1 MTHEV
6 DMHARAVG
14 AVMRVTLARLL
25 AHTGVGEQLRV
36 GLHRAPSRRACFRM
50 VFHRFELFLHKK

>member
-25 AHTGVGEQLRV
+25 ARARAGEQLGV
-36 GLHRAPSRRACFRM
+36 GLLRRVCHAPDGDR
-50 VFHRFELFLHKK
+50 ELHLYIYMCVCV